1 MENQR
6 REPSGYFKTKG
17 ARTLLLIYGSV
28 TVAVLIILCVVL
40 ILRG

>member
-17 ARTLLLIYGSV
+17 ARTFLVIYGSV
-28 TVAVLIILCVVL
+28 TVAVIVILCVLL